1 MIFLRDN
8 GGGRLGPDRRC
19 DSCPIEMS
27 ERRSGKER
35 RSGDD
40 RRKPQK
46 PKRKWVKERR
56 MSFRILSTGKFFY
69 NS

>member
-8 GGGRLGPDRRC
+8 GGGRLGADRRC

-27 ERRSGKER
+27 ERRSGRER
-35 RSGDD
+35 RCGDD

-46 PKRKWVKERR
+46 PKRRWAKERR
-56 MSFRILSTGKFFY
+56 MSFRVLATGKFFY

>member
-1 MIFLRDN
+1 MMFLRDN
-8 GGGRLGPDRRC
+8 GGGRLGADRRC

-27 ERRSGKER
+27 ERRSGQER
-35 RSGDD
+35 RYGND

-46 PKRKWVKERR
+46 TKRKWIKERR
-56 MSFRILSTGKFFY
+56 MSLRVLATGKFLY

>member
-1 MIFLRDN
+1 MVFLKDN
-8 GGGRLGPDRRC
+8 GGGRLGADRRC
-19 DSCPIEMS
+19 DSCPIEMP

-35 RSGDD
+35 RCRDD

-46 PKRKWVKERR
+46 PKRRWVKERR
-56 MSFRILSTGKFFY
+56 MSLKVLSTAKFLY